1 MSSSQRARTSTDSR
15 LRDHEANGSCVDD
28 DESLRTAL
36 LRLLKGSGFE
46 ATGYRS
52 TGEFLVHHPADR
64 HGCVLL
70 DIYLPGGPSGLELN
84 AVLKDQGIHL
94 PVVFITGCA
103 DVASTV
109 AAMKSGAVDFLEKPI
124 TPEALLDA
132 VARALAR
139 DATARV
145 ERQERAELRAS
156 FSRLSERERQV
167 FDLIVSGQL
176 NKQIAAKFGVTERT
190 VKAQRA
196 SIMMKLG
203 ANSVA
208 ELGGLAERLRT
219 LGQESG

>member
-1 MSSSQRARTSTDSR
+1 MRPMI
-15 LRDHEANGSCVDD
+15 HVVDD

-46 ATGYRS
+46 ATGYGS
-52 TGEFLVHHPADR
+52 TGEFLLHHLPDR

-94 PVVFITGCA
+94 PVVFMTGQA
-103 DVASTV
+103 DVASSV

-132 VARALAR
+132 IARALAR
-139 DATARV
+139 DAADRS
-145 ERQERAELRAS
+145 ERHDRAELRAA
-156 FSRLSERERQV
+156 FSRLSEREKQI
-167 FDLIVSGQL
+167 FDLIVSGKL
-176 NKQIAAKFGVTERT
+176 NKQIAGELGLTERT

-196 SIMMKLG
+196 SIMVKLG
-203 ANSVA
+203 VNSVA
-208 ELGGLAERLRT
+208 ELGRLAERLRT
-219 LGQESG
+219 LGEDFG

>member
-1 MSSSQRARTSTDSR
+1 
-15 LRDHEANGSCVDD
+15 
-28 DESLRTAL
+28 
-36 LRLLKGSGFE
+36 
-46 ATGYRS
+46 
-52 TGEFLVHHPADR
+52 
-64 HGCVLL
+64 
-70 DIYLPGGPSGLELN
+70 LPGGPSGLELN

-94 PVVFITGCA
+94 PVVFMTGCA

-132 VARALAR
+132 VGRALAR
-139 DATARV
+139 DAMARSQRC
-145 ERQERAELRAS
+145 ERELRAA